1 MLFLWTTK
9 CYWICWMRDKTAY
22 SLYQLQTYPL
32 QKQAV
37 SKHPISKI
45 GCQPETK
52 TKVCSCHTIHK
63 KQKQKTL
70 KKNAPRYLQV
80 ATTLKKIAAFWHS
93 SYRTYKA
100 SSGCS
105 YSQDQTV
112 VLNFWS
118 QAQALTK
125 LFSTVELP
133 WRFWCFSTNVTV
145 DIAQFVTFANNCKC
159 WSMYRIRLLAYSGLD
174 GSRKWQVQINKCWQQ
189 VPMID
194 LVLLEKITKRYK
206 DTKRVSVITT
216 TLSHEKISPN
226 ASSGF
231 MACRTRW
238 RKHSCNLSFR

>member
-1 MLFLWTTK
+1 MLLNMLNAWQNSIFLISAANIPSSEASCLQASNFKDRVSAW
-9 CYWICWMRDKTAY
+9 DKHKSMLMSYNT
-22 SLYQLQTYPL
+22 Q
-32 QKQAV
+32 
-37 SKHPISKI
+37 
-45 GCQPETK
+45 K
-52 TKVCSCHTIHK
+52 TKAKDTEK
-63 KQKQKTL
+63 KM
-70 KKNAPRYLQV
+70 LQD
-80 ATTLKKIAAFWHS
+80 TCNYSKKIAAFWYS

-112 VLNFWS
+112 FLNFWS

-174 GSRKWQVQINKCWQQ
+174 VSRKWQVQINKCWQQ

-194 LVLLEKITKRYK
+194 LVLLENITKRYK

>member
-9 CYWICWMRDKTAY
+9 CYWICRMPDKTAY

-45 GCQPETK
+45 GCQPET

-70 KKNAPRYLQV
+70 KKKCSKIL
-80 ATTLKKIAAFWHS
+80 ATTLKKIAAFRHS

-100 SSGCS
+100 SSGSS

-145 DIAQFVTFANNCKC
+145 DIAQFVTFANNCKY
-159 WSMYRIRLLAYSGLD
+159 WSMYKIRLLAYSGLY
-174 GSRKWQVQINKCWQQ
+174 GFRKWQVLINKCWQQ

-194 LVLLEKITKRYK
+194 LVILEKIIKR
-206 DTKRVSVITT
+206 
-216 TLSHEKISPN
+216 
-226 ASSGF
+226 
-231 MACRTRW
+231 
-238 RKHSCNLSFR
+238 